1 MESLVMNTDALE
13 LQAEQF
19 IKYVDKLE
27 LENSAA
33 MRSRESLERT
43 INQLIEKNKENAEAL
58 DIASHAIEILR
69 SVSDETVGQAYKFLE
84 QSLNSALERMFKNT
98 VRKIEIKESIQR
110 GQYPQLSVVLHVGK
124 GKTRSLKNDS
134 GHGIMQIVSLLSIL
148 CLIVI
153 TGSRRIVVMDEI
165 ISGLDVENRKIVNDI
180 MWTFTE
186 IGFQFI
192 VSEHGFVPEGSKVY
206 VLEMVGDVSGVK
218 QSYIAKKGVYLQG
231 RIDNPYD
238 DIIEEDE
245 DKELE
250 DLINESI
257 GEPTE
262 MSGQTDEQTES
273 MGEFQTGAVIS
284 I

>member
-1 MESLVMNTDALE
+1 MTLNIEQLE
-13 LQAEQF
+13 MQVNQF
-19 IKYVDKLE
+19 IQKVDAIEIENTATIKSRQTLE
-27 LENSAA
+27 STIEQLRNEN
-33 MRSRESLERT
+33 
-43 INQLIEKNKENAEAL
+43 KNNKEAL

-69 SVSDETVGQAYKFLE
+69 NVSDETVGKAYRFLE
-84 QSLNSALERMFKNT
+84 QSLNNALEKMFKNT
-98 VRKIEIKESIQR
+98 TRRIELKESLQR
-110 GQYPQLSVVLHVGK
+110 GQYPQLSVILHVGK
-124 GKTRSLKNDS
+124 NKTRSLKNDS

-231 RIDNPYD
+231 KIDNPYSED
-238 DIIEEDE
+238 SNEEIEE
-245 DKELE
+245 
-250 DLINESI
+250 ESI
-257 GEPTE
+257 E
-262 MSGQTDEQTES
+262 DIVNAS
-273 MGEFQTGAVIS
+273 MGETGQQEFKAGSVIS